1 MKKSHRS
8 VVRYPQ
14 NQVMVLF
21 TTLMLTSP
29 VYAADLKILL
39 QNALTQDPLMIEAQA
54 NEQAAIS
61 KVKESQ
67 ALHYPVL
74 AVTANQVLGQSHKD
88 RTDYASE
95 DFTPGLRGTLNLYSF
110 GAISAQVERDKSK
123 SAYFHEGDIVE
134 KGTIL
139 AQFDPT
145 RFASNVGESQSLLV
159 SSLATSARLRA
170 EVNGTAL
177 QFPEIVQKD
186 SQLVR
191 EETQLYN
198 TRRINLEES
207 ISDLTTSLTLVQ
219 QELRM
224 TEPLVA
230 KGAASEVEVLRL
242 KRQASDLQK
251 QINDTRSQYY
261 VKARE
266 ELSKANTDVETQRQ
280 IVKGKSD
287 TLNRTVFRA
296 PVRGVVKEIDVM
308 TLGGVIPPNGKIMT
322 IVPLDEQLLIEARIS
337 PRDIAFIRPNQ
348 QALVKITAYDYAIY
362 GGLHGKV
369 TVISPDTIRDE
380 VKQDQFYYRVYIR
393 TDSDKLRNKQ
403 GKTFAITP
411 GMVATVDIRTGQ
423 KTVLDYLI
431 KPFNKAREAL
441 RER

>member
-1 MKKSHRS
+1 M
-8 VVRYPQ
+8 
-14 NQVMVLF
+14 
-21 TTLMLTSP
+21 
-29 VYAADLKILL
+29 
-39 QNALTQDPLMIEAQA
+39 
-54 NEQAAIS
+54 NEQPQQTKRPAKASFHEPPLPKSSMVIWIIGLGLLVFFIWAALFKLEEVSTGTGKVIPSS
-61 KVKESQ
+61 KEQIIQSLEGGILTKLDVKEG
-67 ALHYPVL
+67 
-74 AVTANQVLGQSHKD
+74 N
-88 RTDYASE
+88 
-95 DFTPGLRGTLNLYSF
+95 
-110 GAISAQVERDKSK
+110 
-123 SAYFHEGDIVE
+123 IVE

-198 TRRINLEES
+198 TRRKNLEES

>member
-1 MKKSHRS
+1 M
-8 VVRYPQ
+8 
-14 NQVMVLF
+14 
-21 TTLMLTSP
+21 
-29 VYAADLKILL
+29 
-39 QNALTQDPLMIEAQA
+39 
-54 NEQAAIS
+54 NEQPQQTKRPAKASFHEPPLPKSSMVIWIIGLGLLVFFIWAALFKLEEVSTGTGKVIPSS
-61 KVKESQ
+61 KEQIIQSLEGGILTKLDVK
-67 ALHYPVL
+67 
-74 AVTANQVLGQSHKD
+74 
-88 RTDYASE
+88 
-95 DFTPGLRGTLNLYSF
+95 
-110 GAISAQVERDKSK
+110 
-123 SAYFHEGDIVE
+123 EGDIVE

-139 AQFDPT
+139 AQLDPT

-191 EETQLYN
+191 EETQLNN
-198 TRRINLEES
+198 TRRKNLEES